1 MSSAPLS
8 LGLIRTA
15 RDMREAS
22 EAIRNKGLRLGFVP
36 TMGAL
41 HEGHLSLV
49 AQARADGHTVVASVY
64 VNPLQFGPREDFGA
78 YPRDLEKDARLLA
91 GAGTA
96 ILFAPAEGEV
106 HLPHHRT
113 AIEVAGMQ
121 DVLCGR
127 SRPGHF
133 RGVCTVVAKLFQIV
147 QPQAAYFG
155 EKDAQQLRIIRR
167 MIRDLHFDVTIVGC
181 PTVRA
186 EDGLALSSRNA
197 YLSPEERRAAPV
209 IHRSLQGAATRV
221 RAGERDVTRLVEGVR
236 AAIAAEPLGRI
247 DYVEAVDDE
256 TLGPVEV
263 LDRPILLA
271 VAVYFGRARLID
283 NIVIRPDS
291 P

>member
-22 EAIRNKGLRLGFVP
+22 EAIRKKGLRLGFVP

-271 VAVYFGRARLID
+271 VAVFFGRARLID

>member
-1 MSSAPLS
+1 MAFH
-8 LGLIRTA
+8 RTA

-22 EAIRNKGLRLGFVP
+22 EAIRRQGLRLGLVP

-49 AQARADGHTVVASVY
+49 AQARADCDVVVASVY
-64 VNPLQFGPREDFGA
+64 VNPLQFGPREDFAA
-78 YPRDLEKDARLLA
+78 YPRDLERDARLLG

-96 ILFAPAEGEV
+96 ILFSPAEGEV
-106 HLPHHRT
+106 HVPDHRT
-113 AIEVAGMQ
+113 SIEVTGMQ

-147 QPQAAYFG
+147 APHAAYFG
-155 EKDAQQLRIIRR
+155 EKDAQQLRIVRR
-167 MIRDLHFDVTIVGC
+167 MTRDLHFDMTIVGC

-197 YLSPEERRAAPV
+197 YLSPEERHAAPV
-209 IHRSLQGAATRV
+209 LHRALQAAAARV
-221 RAGERDVTRLVEGVR
+221 RAGERDVVRLVEETR
-236 AAIAAEPLGRI
+236 AVIAQEPLARI

-263 LDRPILLA
+263 LDRPVLLA
-271 VAVYFGRARLID
+271 VAVFFGRARLID

>member
-1 MSSAPLS
+1 
-8 LGLIRTA
+8 
-15 RDMREAS
+15 MREVS
-22 EAIRNKGLRLGFVP
+22 QEVRRSGRRLGFVP

-49 AQARADGHTVVASVY
+49 AQARADCDAVVASVY

-78 YPRDLEKDARLLA
+78 YPRDLERDARLLA

-96 ILFAPAEGEV
+96 ILFAPGEGEI
-106 HLPHHRT
+106 HLPDHRT
-113 AIEVAGMQ
+113 AIEVTGMQ

-147 QPQAAYFG
+147 APHAAYFG

-167 MIRDLHFDVTIVGC
+167 MTRDLHFDVTLVGC

-197 YLSPEERRAAPV
+197 YLTPDERRAAPV
-209 IHRSLQGAATRV
+209 IFRALDAAAQRARS
-221 RAGERDVTRLVEGVR
+221 GERSVALLVEGAR
-236 AAIAAEPLGRI
+236 AAIASEPLARI

-263 LDRPILLA
+263 LDRPVLLA
-271 VAVYFGRARLID
+271 AAVSFGRARLID

-291 P
+291 I

>member
-1 MSSAPLS
+1 MTSAPLTLS
-8 LGLIRTA
+8 LLRTS

-22 EAIRNKGLRLGFVP
+22 EALRRKGLRVGLVP

-78 YPRDLEKDARLLA
+78 YPRDLERDARLLA
-91 GAGTA
+91 GSGAA
-96 ILFAPAEGEV
+96 ILFAPAEGEI
-106 HLPHHRT
+106 HLPDHRT
-113 AIEVAGMQ
+113 AIEVTGMQ

-147 QPQAAYFG
+147 APQAAYFG

-167 MIRDLHFDVTIVGC
+167 MTRDLHLDTTIVGC

-209 IHRSLQGAATRV
+209 LHRALRAAAAKA
-221 RAGERDVTRLVEGVR
+221 RAGERDVALLVEEAR
-236 AAIAAEPLGRI
+236 AVLASEPLARI

-263 LDRPILLA
+263 LDRPVLLA
-271 VAVYFGRARLID
+271 VAVHFGRARLID
-283 NIVIRPDS
+283 NIVIRSDR
-291 P
+291 